1 MSLAYDNHSHI
12 IVILV
17 LDPAVH
23 NQEVPCPATAA
34 SHAPSLSIVTG
45 YKNQSQMISSAG
57 AENQGG
63 ASLTNYD
70 HAVFPDDYTLQNW
83 QKVNPF
89 KDIRTQN
96 FPRSEF
102 FEL

>member
-1 MSLAYDNHSHI
+1 
-12 IVILV
+12 
-17 LDPAVH
+17 
-23 NQEVPCPATAA
+23 
-34 SHAPSLSIVTG
+34 
-45 YKNQSQMISSAG
+45 MISSAG

-89 KDIRTQN
+89 KDICAQN
-96 FPRSEF
+96 FSLSEF
-102 FEL
+102 FRTLTAELR